1 MARHRPVVRPRRRW
15 SPSQKPLYA
24 AVDDGNPVVVKQAD
38 FAPQSRGG
46 SWGTFSE
53 SFIRFNEHAL
63 RELDVAPNVVAA
75 HPEPAIQLLPG
86 GRAGAIPLR
95 SAQTGTVVAGLV
107 VKPRFGWAG
116 VGQVMSQTGWAASP
130 HFLELPLVPGS
141 ARQVPPW
148 VLAGPVL
155 LRLQALLASITPGY
169 EIREEIRHSPRGSVI
184 WPRYIAG
191 SLAKGLWQRLPCRFP
206 DLTKDPLI
214 RANIRWA
221 LERVRLDLTK
231 IGGREP
237 VATTLVL
244 LASKLLDQLTEV
256 APLRP
261 RTEQLE
267 RIGLTRA
274 LGHMTFKRG
283 LQALGWVADERGL
296 GGGQEMDGLSWQLPL
311 EILWERYVEA
321 QVRGEVRREGG
332 ELMLGR
338 LGQTV
343 FPLQWSTNTARSMTH
358 LVPDIVVRKGRA
370 VRVVDAKYKAHFAE
384 LDEQAWVKLTDEV
397 RESHR
402 ADVHQV
408 LAYASLYEA
417 DDVTATLV
425 YPLRRTT
432 WEALREQRRDRATA
446 ELFHGSRRV
455 RLELV
460 GLPFGGRLGH

>member
-1 MARHRPVVRPRRRW
+1 
-15 SPSQKPLYA
+15 
-24 AVDDGNPVVVKQAD
+24 
-38 FAPQSRGG
+38 
-46 SWGTFSE
+46 
-53 SFIRFNEHAL
+53 
-63 RELDVAPNVVAA
+63 
-75 HPEPAIQLLPG
+75 
-86 GRAGAIPLR
+86 
-95 SAQTGTVVAGLV
+95 
-107 VKPRFGWAG
+107 
-116 VGQVMSQTGWAASP
+116 
-130 HFLELPLVPGS
+130 
-141 ARQVPPW
+141 
-148 VLAGPVL
+148 
-155 LRLQALLASITPGY
+155 
-169 EIREEIRHSPRGSVI
+169 
-184 WPRYIAG
+184 
-191 SLAKGLWQRLPCRFP
+191 
-206 DLTKDPLI
+206 
-214 RANIRWA
+214 
-221 LERVRLDLTK
+221 
-231 IGGREP
+231 
-237 VATTLVL
+237 
-244 LASKLLDQLTEV
+244 
-256 APLRP
+256 
-261 RTEQLE
+261 
-267 RIGLTRA
+267 
-274 LGHMTFKRG
+274 MTFKRG